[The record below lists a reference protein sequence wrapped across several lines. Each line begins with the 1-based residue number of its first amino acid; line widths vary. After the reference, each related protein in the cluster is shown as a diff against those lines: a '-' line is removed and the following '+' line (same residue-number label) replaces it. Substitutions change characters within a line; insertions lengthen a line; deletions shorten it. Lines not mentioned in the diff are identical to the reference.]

1 MKRAV
6 IVLTILVLFGTYST
20 ADAQFG
26 KIITLG
32 GGISSVQKP
41 DSFSDYY
48 KRGYNG
54 SAALGF
60 GIVPGVSIHAM
71 IEYNSFPLDTDK
83 IKEIAALLEMNP
95 EVSGDDLT
103 VISGFVLARVRLLLL
118 APGSSPYAI
127 GGVGL
132 VRAGVSNI
140 ELAAE
145 DPQDN
150 ITIRLE
156 SETAT
161 AITVGAGFDFG
172 FAPKTSIFIEG
183 RYVRAFFKD
192 DNFAYIPIKAGL
204 NISL

>member
-1 MKRAV
+1 MKTAFF
-6 IVLTILVLFGTYST
+6 ILTILVLFGTYST

-41 DSFSDYY
+41 DSFGDYY
-48 KRGYNG
+48 KHGYNG

-71 IEYNSFPLDTDK
+71 IEFNKFPLKAEAT
-83 IKEIAALLEMNP
+83 
-95 EVSGDDLT
+95 GDDLT
-103 VISGFVLARVRLLLL
+103 AIAGFILARVRVMLL

-132 VRAGVSNI
+132 VRASMSDI
-140 ELAAE
+140 ELAAGE
-145 DPQDN
+145 
-150 ITIRLE
+150 TIRLN

-192 DNFAYIPIKAGL
+192 DNFAYIPLKAGL